1 MLNLFIC
8 STTTIIIIIRHLFF
22 FKLLYFLHPMN
33 SPISQLSCLNPP
45 SFHTLATQYNY
56 NKIVIFLRQTSCQTG
71 TSCLRNPGLNPRDS
85 LLPEQFL
92 SIFPIVILTILVEI
106 ILGNFENL
114 CTNNLLELFI
124 SHANTAQFREIIG

>member
-1 MLNLFIC
+1 
-8 STTTIIIIIRHLFF
+8 
-22 FKLLYFLHPMN
+22 MN

-124 SHANTAQFREIIG
+124 SHANAAQFGEIVG